1 MCYLSSVSFSCS
13 AIRPRLLEL
22 KETWFIH
29 PILEF
34 YRGEDRPRLAH
45 PGEHRSGTL
54 PIAVVGLVG
63 PAPPWVSVSGICL
76 WVDFRATFRRK
87 VPLAPQWAD
96 VRLKRP
102 CTHTGTSRASTEGCR
117 PPTMQLLESPSPPPP
132 ITDTHQSKSL
142 LSSLLKSG
150 AG

>member
-13 AIRPRLLEL
+13 TIRPRLLEL

-63 PAPPWVSVSGICL
+63 PAPLGLSIWHLPMGRLQGHIQKESAPSSSVGRCQVEEALHPHRHISGFYRRL
-76 WVDFRATFRRK
+76 QASHYAAPRVTFSTATY
-87 VPLAPQWAD
+87 
-96 VRLKRP
+96 
-102 CTHTGTSRASTEGCR
+102 H
-117 PPTMQLLESPSPPPP
+117 
-132 ITDTHQSKSL
+132 
-142 LSSLLKSG
+142 
-150 AG
+150 